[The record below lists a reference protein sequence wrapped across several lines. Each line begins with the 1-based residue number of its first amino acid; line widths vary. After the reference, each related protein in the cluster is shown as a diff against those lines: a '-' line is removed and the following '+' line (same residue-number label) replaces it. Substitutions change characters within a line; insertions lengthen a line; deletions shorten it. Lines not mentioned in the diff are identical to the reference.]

1 MAIIAFCSDLSA
13 HRITAE
19 LEQFSNS
26 CALFSCVQ
34 GGSFLRKKPLIIV
47 LSVCSNWRTAIEIE
61 EFNNQ
66 GKQRGRPIYSGGLAG
81 YSFRTKLLPQ
91 AAVFGAVDCTRGVVE
106 PVVEPDAVKAG
117 EAAMAGEA
125 HVALLAAD
133 GGFAPLQARS
143 LTGVEPS
150 SVNAL
155 GDALLLMRAS
165 LVDGDGVVLG
175 GLRSGLSK
183 TKG

>member
-1 MAIIAFCSDLSA
+1 M
-13 HRITAE
+13 
-19 LEQFSNS
+19 
-26 CALFSCVQ
+26 
-34 GGSFLRKKPLIIV
+34 
-47 LSVCSNWRTAIEIE
+47 
-61 EFNNQ
+61 
-66 GKQRGRPIYSGGLAG
+66 
-81 YSFRTKLLPQ
+81 
-91 AAVFGAVDCTRGVVE
+91 
-106 PVVEPDAVKAG
+106 VEPDAIDPV
-117 EAAMAGEA
+117 EAAMGGEA
-125 HVALLAAD
+125 HMPLLAAD

-155 GDALLLMRAS
+155 GDALLLMLAS